1 MGRLGETMRVEQ
13 DGADF
18 YDVDECTL
26 IERIEEP
33 FLKRENPARPG
44 DHWYSLEAAQEAA
57 AIFAKRHP
65 DAVFV
70 AFDD

>member
-1 MGRLGETMRVEQ
+1 MRVEQ

-18 YDVDECTL
+18 YDADEHTL

-33 FLKRENPARPG
+33 FLKRANPTNPG
-44 DHWYSLEAAQEAA
+44 DHWYSVEAAQDAA
-57 AIFAKRHP
+57 NIFAKKYP
-65 DAVFV
+65 GTVFV

>member
-1 MGRLGETMRVEQ
+1 MRVEQ

-18 YDVDECTL
+18 YDADEHVL
-26 IERIEEP
+26 IERIEVP
-33 FLKRENPARPG
+33 FLKRENPSRPG
-44 DHWYSLEAAQEAA
+44 DHWYSLEAAREAA
-57 AIFAKRHP
+57 TLFIQKHP